1 MGADACKPF
10 VPVISHS
17 PLGLSS
23 GPRKVRLELFF
34 KRSTGQ
40 ACQPPRPLLLHFPV
54 RAADSVILHAPA

>member
-1 MGADACKPF
+1 MASDANKPF

-23 GPRKVRLELFF
+23 GPRKVRLELFL

-40 ACQPPRPLLLHFPV
+40 ACQSPRPLLLHFPD
-54 RAADSVILHAPA
+54 RAADGVILPAPA

>member
-23 GPRKVRLELFF
+23 GPRKVRLELFC

-40 ACQPPRPLLLHFPV
+40 ACQSLRPVLLHFPDS
-54 RAADSVILHAPA
+54 AADNVILPAQT